1 MSRSSRHQRPLRHT
15 DIHTHR
21 HTDTHTY
28 THTHTH
34 TAQRDTQTHK
44 SRVLLAWKT
53 PSINNA
59 DTKRETRV
67 CTVTLTAKSRF
78 LGNTARTK
86 AAERRQREVF
96 VR

>member
-1 MSRSSRHQRPLRHT
+1 MKLYRAGWP
-15 DIHTHR
+15 IIEHR
-21 HTDTHTY
+21 YYTHTDTQTHTH

-67 CTVTLTAKSRF
+67 CTETLAAKSRF